1 MIVAVRFAVS
11 EREAMANLTMSIPH
25 RFPREEA
32 KKKVEEL
39 IANIQQD
46 YGGMFGR
53 VEKRWE
59 GDRMTFSVS
68 AMGVTLGGN
77 VLVDDQ
83 AAHVDIPL
91 PWPLAA
97 MAGDLKNQ
105 IEHEAK
111 RLLEKP

>member
-1 MIVAVRFAVS
+1 
-11 EREAMANLTMSIPH
+11 MADLTMSIPH
-25 RFPREEA
+25 CFTKEEA
-32 KKKVEEL
+32 KEKVEEL

-68 AMGVTLGGN
+68 AKGVTLGGN

-91 PWPLAA
+91 PWPLPV

>member
-1 MIVAVRFAVS
+1 
-11 EREAMANLTMSIPH
+11 MSIPH
-25 RFPREEA
+25 QFTREEA

-77 VLVDDQ
+77 VQVDDR

-91 PWPLAA
+91 SGPLAV
-97 MAGDLKNQ
+97 MASDLKNQ

-111 RLLEKP
+111 MLLEKP